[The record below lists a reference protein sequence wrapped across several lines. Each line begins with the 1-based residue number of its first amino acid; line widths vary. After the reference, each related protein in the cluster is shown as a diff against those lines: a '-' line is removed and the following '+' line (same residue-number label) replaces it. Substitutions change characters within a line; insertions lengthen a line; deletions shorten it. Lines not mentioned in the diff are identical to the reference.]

1 MFNLPTSFL
10 NEDSQGSNAEQMM
23 IQKFVQMTLTPTV
36 RQYEQEMN
44 RKLLTSEER
53 QAGYYFK
60 FNLGALLRGD
70 TAARTQFYQ
79 MMLRSAGM
87 KPDEVRMYEDFA
99 TRRRKGSWLW
109 ISGDMYP
116 LNMDQQS
123 ERGERAWG
131 NRKRT
136 RFGR

>member
-1 MFNLPTSFL
+1 
-10 NEDSQGSNAEQMM
+10 
-23 IQKFVQMTLTPTV
+23 FVQMTLTPTV

-87 KPDEVRMYEDFA
+87 KPDEVRMYEDLPPEGGKA
-99 TRRRKGSWLW
+99 AELW

-116 LNMDQQS
+116 LNMDPAERKGVK
-123 ERGERAWG
+123 ERGETE
-131 NRKRT
+131 KEHVLEDEDVS
-136 RFGR
+136 